1 MFGAKISY
9 WYRKHC
15 KVMVKTIRMVI
26 YCVCI
31 MHIIY
36 ANDKTHR
43 SPAMPCL
50 RYKES
55 PPPLYTVTNLAGDS
69 PHQIRSQR
77 DQYLISTARCN
88 VISITYAK
96 SRNTPHCLVSMY
108 PFMGTTTSVTRS
120 RARRPRLL
128 LTRVGV
134 KYRLYGSPPFFEMM

>member
-1 MFGAKISY
+1 
-9 WYRKHC
+9 
-15 KVMVKTIRMVI
+15 
-26 YCVCI
+26 
-31 MHIIY
+31 MHNAY
-36 ANDKTHR
+36 YLCERHNA
-43 SPAMPCL
+43 SAMPCL
-50 RYKES
+50 RYKKS
-55 PPPLYTVTNLAGDS
+55 PPLYTVTNLAGDS